1 MVASSPHRAVV
12 PALAASADPEIER
25 VRTFARV
32 FDRYGLDALLGFVL
46 PGVGDIAG
54 SLLGLYIVSIA
65 IRRRYP
71 APVVVRMLLNLGLDM
86 VVGVVPLV
94 GDLADFV
101 FRANQR
107 NLALL
112 EDRGASGKARASDW
126 LIIAAVGLGL
136 AAVVGLVI
144 YGVAAAVHALRS

>member
-1 MVASSPHRAVV
+1 MPND
-12 PALAASADPEIER
+12 PPNDPEIER

-32 FDRYGLDALLGFVL
+32 FDRYGLDAVLGFVL
-46 PGVGDIAG
+46 PGIGDIAG
-54 SLLGLYIVSIA
+54 SLLGLYIVAIA

-71 APVVVRMLLNLGLDM
+71 AAIVVRMLLNLGLDM

-94 GDLADFV
+94 GDIADFV

-107 NLALL
+107 NLKLL
-112 EDRGASGKARASDW
+112 EDRSVTGRARASDYAV
-126 LIIAAVGLGL
+126 IAAVGIGL

-144 YGVAAAVHALRS
+144 YGLIAAVHAIR